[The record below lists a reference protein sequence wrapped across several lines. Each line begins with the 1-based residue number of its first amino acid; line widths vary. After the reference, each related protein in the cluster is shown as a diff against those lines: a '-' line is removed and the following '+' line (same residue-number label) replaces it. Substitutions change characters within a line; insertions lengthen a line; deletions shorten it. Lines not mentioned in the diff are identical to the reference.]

1 MKAKHP
7 QVLNLSTKRKTQ
19 GLEAPSFLIPLRRK
33 PRAFGPRLLKLSTK
47 IKVGALKP
55 RVFLLLKKKWQV

>member
-19 GLEAPSFLIPLRRK
+19 GLETPSLLTPSRRK
-33 PRAFGPRLLKLSTK
+33 PRAFGPQLLKLSTK
-47 IKVGALKP
+47 IEPRASKP
-55 RVFLLLKKKWQV
+55 RVFLFLQIKWQA